1 MLSRAE
7 YSNSAPDVGP
17 WGHTA
22 LMAKDYESEALA
34 VIDGAEVSVYAR
46 FTVFMDGPI
55 KSWHGSIASEEPGFG
70 FKATTANRVVLRMPD
85 GKEGAIIPTRS
96 DGSPLVSFT
105 GSGPAPV

>member
-1 MLSRAE
+1 
-7 YSNSAPDVGP
+7 
-17 WGHTA
+17 
-22 LMAKDYESEALA
+22 MAKDYESEALA
-34 VIDGAEVSVYAR
+34 VIDGTEVSVYAR

-85 GKEGAIIPTRS
+85 GKEGAVIPTHS
-96 DGSPLVSFT
+96 DGGPLVSFT